1 MPVRA
6 ALRASKLHAS
16 GGVKP
21 RKDPAGGERI
31 RWLTTTV
38 FYWPDRRSEAAG
50 LQLGSGE
57 AHNRTARGRLSVFP
71 LHRPDQFG
79 FDQSLDNLSAQA

>member
-38 FYWPDRRSEAAG
+38 FLLARQATGS

-71 LHRPDQFG
+71 LHRTDQFG